1 MTRIAKTRPYRSEL
15 REQQADGTRARIL
28 DAAVRVM
35 AGGVTGVS
43 VPAVAREAG
52 VSVPTVYRH
61 FATKTDLFAALYPH
75 LMRRVG
81 LHEMSFPTSLDDL
94 RRGVHES
101 FERIDR
107 IASLDELAVL
117 AMTNPS
123 SDDARRATYPRRL
136 ELARGLAD
144 TVKPRLSRADR
155 DRIARLIVVLTSSGA
170 FRVWR
175 EFLGASVDEAADDV
189 AWVIRSAITGA
200 GTRRN
205 DR

>member
-1 MTRIAKTRPYRSEL
+1 MPRIAKSRPYRSEL

-35 AGGVTGVS
+35 AGGVTSVS

-61 FATKTDLFAALYPH
+61 FATKADLFAALYPH

-81 LHEMSFPTSLDDL
+81 LHEMSFPTSLDEL
-94 RRGVHES
+94 RSGVRAS

-107 IASLDELAVL
+107 IGSQDELAVL
-117 AMTNPS
+117 AMTSPS
-123 SDDARRATYPRRL
+123 SDDARRATFPQRL

-144 TVKPRLSRADR
+144 TVRPKLTRTER
-155 DRIARLIVVLTSSGA
+155 DRVARLIVVLTSSGS

-175 EFLGASVDEAADDV
+175 EYLGASVDEAADDV
-189 AWVIRSAITGA
+189 AWVIRSAIAGA